1 MDALSAQPAWAV
13 VLAGV
18 GLLITPQASA
28 CLAMWLYAAFLRPGK
43 PLRRRYDEW
52 AVITGATDGIGR
64 AMAFCFVAARLHLV
78 LVDRSPDKIAAVS
91 KEIRAKHPRAEAEYF
106 AVKFLSLP
114 DAQKP
119 LVAAIDG
126 IALGGGLEV
135 AMVYLGC
142 IIKLCFNL
150 LGFIYFNLASFLE
163 WESQNFSLSLY

>member
-1 MDALSAQPAWAV
+1 MDALSVQPAWAL

-18 GLLITPQASA
+18 GLLIMSRVSA
-28 CLAMWLYAAFLRPGK
+28 RLAMWLYAAFLRLGK
-43 PLRRRYDEW
+43 PLRRRYGKW

-64 AMAFCFVAARLHLV
+64 AMAFYFVATGLHLV
-78 LVDRSPDKIAAVS
+78 LVGHNPDNLAAVS

-119 LVAAIDG
+119 SVAAIDG

-163 WESQNFSLSLY
+163 LESQNFSLSLY